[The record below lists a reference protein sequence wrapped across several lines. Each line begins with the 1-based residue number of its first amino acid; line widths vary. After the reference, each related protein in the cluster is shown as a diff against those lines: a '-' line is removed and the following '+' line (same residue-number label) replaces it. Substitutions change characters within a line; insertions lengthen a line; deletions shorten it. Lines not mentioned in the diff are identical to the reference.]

1 MWCLTQCS
9 PQIIAP
15 VYFGAYKLEQ
25 HLFRGQ
31 CFGEER
37 GFQGVDKLVSPEIS
51 LGKFPKQCTASP
63 ELNV

>member
-9 PQIIAP
+9 PQIIAS
-15 VYFGAYKLEQ
+15 VYFEAYKLEK

-37 GFQGVDKLVSPEIS
+37 GFQGVDRKSTRLNSS
-51 LGKFPKQCTASP
+51 HTLASRMP
-63 ELNV
+63 SSA